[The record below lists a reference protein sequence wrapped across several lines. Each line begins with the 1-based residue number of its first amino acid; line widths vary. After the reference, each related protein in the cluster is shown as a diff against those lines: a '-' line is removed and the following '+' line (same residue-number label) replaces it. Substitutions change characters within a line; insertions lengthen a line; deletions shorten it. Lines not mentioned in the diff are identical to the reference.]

1 MGILKK
7 SVLGKPTGAVGD
19 ILFQLK
25 DGKTIIGT
33 RPVSFI
39 PGKDPASVDRRHRFG
54 NTAKFSRAVNSIP
67 ALKSVWDNATPN
79 NISPF
84 NGIFKAS
91 YPFITPTDVTDNAKV
106 VPILF
111 GFDVTTTDVTISE
124 TSVAVDIDPIG
135 TNAGIDL
142 LVEKYIQLA
151 VVIKCKDGTSDELP
165 DLMFIPLKSSDVTL
179 NLANPL
185 SFLITLSDQYSEL
198 YSLYTTHKSCF
209 AFVTLTETGKAVH
222 YSTNFVQ

>member
-1 MGILKK
+1 LNHFLEILTHFYKTYPNK
-7 SVLGKPTGAVGD
+7 RKTVLLSRTFTYDP
-19 ILFQLK
+19 
-25 DGKTIIGT
+25 
-33 RPVSFI
+33 RSFL
-39 PGKDPASVDRRHRFG
+39 VCFG
-54 NTAKFSRAVNSIP
+54 NTAKFSKAVNSIP

-91 YPFITPTDVTDNAKV
+91 YPFITPTDVSDNAKV
-106 VPILF
+106 VPLLF

-124 TSVAVDIDPIG
+124 TSVTVDIDPIG

-151 VVIKCKDGTSDELP
+151 VVIKCKDGTVDELP

-222 YSTNFVQ
+222 YSSNFIQ